1 MNKEKT
7 MRPIIR
13 MFVLAAV
20 SASATSAFAFDRVT
34 VNVPFN
40 FETHGMTF
48 PAGTYKVESAANH
61 YALTLSNKTDTKL
74 SFTWLACHAKF
85 GPDMSMLSLK
95 FDIGADG
102 THALRTIRL
111 GTLITPVLDVPE
123 RHVPQHSVFITG
135 VR

>member
-1 MNKEKT
+1 

-13 MFVLAAV
+13 SFVLAVVA
-20 SASATSAFAFDRVT
+20 ARATAAFAFDRVT

-40 FETHGMTF
+40 FETHGKTL
-48 PAGTYKVESAANH
+48 PAGPYKVESAANH
-61 YALTLSNKTDTKL
+61 YALTLSSKTDTKM
-74 SFTWLACHAKF
+74 SFTWIASPSEF
-85 GPDMSMLSLK
+85 EPDMSTLSLT

-102 THALRTIRL
+102 THALRSIRL

>member
-1 MNKEKT
+1 MLSIT
-7 MRPIIR
+7 RI
-13 MFVLAAV
+13 FVLTAV
-20 SASATSAFAFDRVT
+20 SASATAAFAFDRVT

-40 FETHGMTF
+40 FEARGRTF

-61 YALTLSNKTDTKL
+61 YALTLSNKTDMKV
-74 SFTWLACHAKF
+74 SFTWLACHAEI

-102 THALRTIRL
+102 THALRSIRL
-111 GTLITPVLDVPE
+111 GTLITPVLHVRE

>member
-1 MNKEKT
+1 

-13 MFVLAAV
+13 MFVLAAM
-20 SASATSAFAFDRVT
+20 SASATAAFAFDMVT

-40 FETHGMTF
+40 FETRGKTF
-48 PAGTYKVESAANH
+48 PAGTYRVESTANH
-61 YALTLSNKTDTKL
+61 YALTLSNKTDTKM
-74 SFTWLACHAKF
+74 SFTWLACHAEF
-85 GPDMSMLSLK
+85 GPDMSTLSLK

-102 THALRTIRL
+102 THALRSIRL

-123 RHVPQHSVFITG
+123 RHVAQHPVFITG

>member
-1 MNKEKT
+1 
-7 MRPIIR
+7 

-20 SASATSAFAFDRVT
+20 SASATAAFPFDKVT

-40 FETHGMTF
+40 FETHGKTF
-48 PAGTYKVESAANH
+48 LAGTYKVESAENH
-61 YALTLSNKTDTKL
+61 SALTLSSKTDTKM
-74 SFTWLACHAKF
+74 SFTWIASPAEF
-85 GPDMSMLSLK
+85 GPNISTLSLK

-102 THALRTIRL
+102 THALRSIRL
-111 GTLITPVLDVPE
+111 GTLITPVLDVRE